1 LVSATVKEIQMQFH
15 EVRFPA
21 NLSFGSVGGPERRT
35 EIVTLAN
42 GFEERNTP
50 WAQSRRRYDAGVGMR
65 SLDDIERLIGFFEAR
80 QGQLF
85 GFRWKD
91 WSDFKSC
98 APSREIAFDDQQI
111 ATGDGTTRAFMLSK
125 RYLSGA
131 QSYVRPITKPV
142 AGTVKT
148 GVDGNELAETVHY
161 TVASET
167 GVVTFADPPETG
179 ASITVGFE
187 FDVPVRFD
195 TDRIQTS
202 VASFQAGDIP
212 SVPVVEIRI

>member
-1 LVSATVKEIQMQFH
+1 MGFH

-35 EIVTLAN
+35 DVVTLAN

-50 WAQSRRRYDAGVGMR
+50 WAHSRRRYDAGVGMR
-65 SLDDIERLIGFFEAR
+65 SLDDVAQLIAFFEAR
-80 QGQLF
+80 RGQLH

-98 APSREIAFDDQQI
+98 RPSREIDYRDQVI
-111 ATGDGTTRAFMLSK
+111 AVADGDQRVFALQKLYVSGEA
-125 RYLSGA
+125 RYA
-131 QSYVRPITKPV
+131 RPIRKPV
-142 AGTVKT
+142 AGSVRV
-148 GVDGNELAETVHY
+148 GVEGDEMQEGVHY
-161 TVASET
+161 ET
-167 GVVTFADPPETG
+167 DATRGEITFFDAPIKGREVTA
-179 ASITVGFE
+179 GFE

-202 VASFQAGDIP
+202 VASFQAGDVP
-212 SVPVVEIRI
+212 NVPVVELRV